1 MNIFDFLYKKIISW
15 SRMPNAD
22 RYLFALSFSE
32 SSFFPIPPDVMLIPM
47 CLANRSKI
55 WYLAGITTISSVLG
69 GVLGYLLG
77 YLVFD
82 LIEAWLLNSDYWS
95 SYETARLW
103 FDKWGLFAVLLA
115 GFSPIPYKIFT
126 IAAGITGVNI
136 FGFILFSILGR
147 GARFFLIAA
156 LIYVGGD
163 AFKHIIE
170 KYINIL
176 GWFIVVIVLIFFLLR
191 VNDKVTL

>member
-82 LIEAWLLNSDYWS
+82 LIEAWLINSDYWS

-156 LIYVGGD
+156 LIYMGGD

-176 GWFIVVIVLIFFLLR
+176 GWFIVVIVLISVSYTHL
-191 VNDKVTL
+191 TLPTN

>member
-1 MNIFDFLYKKIISW
+1 
-15 SRMPNAD
+15 MPNAD

-82 LIEAWLLNSDYWS
+82 LIEAWLINSDYWP
-95 SYETARLW
+95 SYEAARLW

-136 FGFILFSILGR
+136 FVFFLFSILGR
-147 GARFFLIAA
+147 GARFFMIAA
-156 LIYVGGD
+156 LIYLGGD

-176 GWFIVVIVLIFFLLR
+176 GWFTVVIVLIFFLFL
-191 VNDKVTL
+191 

>member
-1 MNIFDFLYKKIISW
+1 MNIFDFLYKKIINW

-47 CLANRSKI
+47 CLANRDKI

-69 GVLGYLLG
+69 GILGYLIG

-82 LIEAWLLNSDYWS
+82 IIEVWLINSHYWPP
-95 SYETARLW
+95 YKTARLW

-147 GARFFLIAA
+147 GVRFFLIAT
-156 LIYVGGD
+156 LIYMGGD

-176 GWFIVVIVLIFFLLR
+176 GWFIVFIVLVFFLL
-191 VNDKVTL
+191 L

>member
-1 MNIFDFLYKKIISW
+1 MNIFHFLYKKIISW

-82 LIEAWLLNSDYWS
+82 LIEAWLINSDYWS

-176 GWFIVVIVLIFFLLR
+176 GWFIVVIVLIFFLFL
-191 VNDKVTL
+191 

>member
-1 MNIFDFLYKKIISW
+1 
-15 SRMPNAD
+15 MPNAD

-82 LIEAWLLNSDYWS
+82 LIQAWLLNSDYWS

-103 FDKWGLFAVLLA
+103 FD
-115 GFSPIPYKIFT
+115 
-126 IAAGITGVNI
+126 
-136 FGFILFSILGR
+136 
-147 GARFFLIAA
+147 
-156 LIYVGGD
+156 
-163 AFKHIIE
+163 
-170 KYINIL
+170 
-176 GWFIVVIVLIFFLLR
+176 
-191 VNDKVTL
+191 

>member
-147 GARFFLIAA
+147 GARFFLIAT
-156 LIYVGGD
+156 LIYMGGD
-163 AFKHIIE
+163 AFNHIIE
-170 KYINIL
+170 KYIN
-176 GWFIVVIVLIFFLLR
+176 
-191 VNDKVTL
+191 